1 MRIQEWKCFG
11 LQAGQGNAAL
21 VVYDAPAD
29 TDWRLAFAA
38 ERRKPAC
45 VFLDQDAHGWRL
57 DYYYPHKRSPLCMHA
72 SLAAAAELA
81 IEGPLT
87 VHTAW
92 HGQPLTLSREGDIAY
107 VRAASTEVATP
118 PVPLDTL
125 RDLLR
130 APALEPVAPP
140 RAASVGSPKLLVQ
153 VPDRTALNALA
164 PDLAAIG
171 AWSAAH
177 GINGIYA
184 YCARPDGAFE
194 GRNFNHLDP
203 ALEDSATGVA
213 AGALT
218 ALLGRPLRLHQGAAV
233 DNPCLLL
240 TQLDG
245 KEILI
250 GGRVSMSA

>member
-1 MRIQEWKCFG
+1 M
-11 LQAGQGNAAL
+11 
-21 VVYDAPAD
+21 VYDAPAD
-29 TDWRLAFAA
+29 PDWRLAFAA

-57 DYYYPHKRSPLCMHA
+57 DYYYTHKRSPLCMHA

-81 IEGPLT
+81 EAGPLT
-87 VHTAW
+87 VRTAW
-92 HGQPLTLSREGDIAY
+92 HGQPLSLSRDGDVAY
-107 VRAASTEVATP
+107 VRATLAAVETP
-118 PVPLDTL
+118 AVPLDTL
-125 RDLLR
+125 RTLLR
-130 APALEPVAPP
+130 APALEPAAPP

-153 VPDRTALNALA
+153 VPDRATLYALA
-164 PDLAAIG
+164 PDLAAIA
-171 AWSAAH
+171 AWSAAQ

-184 YCARPDGAFE
+184 YCTRPDGELE

-218 ALLGRPLRLHQGAAV
+218 VLLGRPVRLHQGAAV
-233 DNPCLLL
+233 NNPCLLL

-245 KEILI
+245 NEILI
-250 GGRVSMSA
+250 GGRVTKLG